1 MPSRYTIGQL
11 ARAVGVP
18 TSTVR
23 YYERIGLLQP
33 SGRSG
38 GNYRL
43 YTDASRTRLRF
54 IRAAQATGFSL
65 ADVETLL
72 SLQAGETAPCQE
84 VQQLIEARLAETAQR
99 LHDLRHMQRV
109 LTTSLQVCHEAEQS
123 GRCQVMDDLTS
134 AASSEG

>member
-1 MPSRYTIGQL
+1 MPPRYTISQL

-38 GNYRL
+38 GNYRF
-43 YTDASRTRLRF
+43 YTGESLTRLRF

-65 ADVETLL
+65 DDVATLL

-109 LTTSLQVCHEAEQS
+109 LKTSLQLCHQTEQN
-123 GRCQVMDDLTS
+123 GQCQVMDDLTS
-134 AASSEG
+134 AASSES